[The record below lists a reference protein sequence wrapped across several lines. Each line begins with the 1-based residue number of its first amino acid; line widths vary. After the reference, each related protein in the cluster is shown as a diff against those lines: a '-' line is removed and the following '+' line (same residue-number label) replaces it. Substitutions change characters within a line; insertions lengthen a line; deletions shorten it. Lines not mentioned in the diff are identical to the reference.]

1 MNETA
6 KALPVAYLPDASFL
20 LFGNFEKV
28 GFDLI
33 ITNPAG
39 ETFIVRDYFSFNP
52 PPNLMIA
59 SGAGLSPDM
68 VMAKLHLAFGED
80 VMFAGPA
87 YSANAMEK
95 IGEVSIA
102 LGTVTVKR
110 MGADGQIE
118 ELPLKR
124 GDDLFEGDEITTGT
138 RSFVKAKMLDGTR
151 FHLGKSANATLD
163 NFAFDEAA
171 KLGSFE
177 ATVLRGGFHYKSGK
191 IGEMFAGGSTNHST
205 ISTPTAIIGIRGSQA
220 DGVVSDD
227 GRLILKHI
235 SGVFEVSDIS
245 GNPLGVLDSPESA
258 LVVYADGSSISLA
271 ELSPQLAADLNEFT
285 GNIGADTID
294 TAPEAEDAPAAEDTP
309 ATGEDQSAAGDTS
322 TSTATTTG
330 TGTVTNTGTSTST
343 VTSTTTSTTT
353 GTGTTTQS
361 EADSADS
368 TTEGAATQ
376 TNDSTDSSSASD
388 GDTPQSQQSSIDPT
402 VDVTATG
409 NEPFNSSGQST
420 SGNTNANNGQTDTA
434 PASNTGDNNNPAN
447 DDSTSADNEPVAAT
461 EELPPDNPPVAAND
475 ALSVTE
481 PSDIALTQRLL
492 ANDSDI
498 DGQLISLIGAANP
511 SGTGSVRLDGENL
524 IYSPG
529 ETLDTLGNGETAT
542 ETFSY
547 TIAAG
552 DLTDT
557 GVVTI
562 TLVGSNKAP
571 TATDDRQAATEDSP
585 ITINALANDADPDG
599 DDLTIVGVNND
610 GARGDVSISPDGKAL
625 SYNPPND
632 LGSGEV
638 RSETFSYRVSDGDLT
653 DTASITINVTG
664 RNDPPVIDTTDDPV
678 EVSAGSETTIIPLSA
693 IFTDA
698 DASDELVV
706 LSVDTSATQGNI
718 SIGSIIYEPGDAWD
732 FLGAG
737 EFGFDS
743 FGIRVQDSSGAIA
756 QGTYTLRIN
765 GINDAPV
772 AQPDSYDVLIGETL
786 NTTADTNG
794 VLSND
799 TDIDQNDSLKAEI
812 INRPANGTLT
822 LRPDGSFAYSPA
834 SEFEGVDSF
843 TYRTVDTGGLT
854 SNATVTINVLSEE
867 ALNNEPPALTQ
878 VITQESIEEDEILR
892 LNLNNLFSDPEGDAL
907 SYFVSGASFVS
918 VTDNI
923 LTISPGIGDA
933 DTYNITLG
941 ADDGLATTSST
952 FLLTVDVAGEPEPDP
967 EPFNARP
974 VINGPA
980 SISLTEDTS
989 FSPAITISDA
999 DAGTDPIL
1007 VNINVLGVAFASGP
1021 APLTAG
1027 AVATQFFG
1035 QAVSPGEEVFFRLDI
1050 SGADLNADVSPNSL
1064 RIFDFTNGNK
1074 LLLADSVVEGGDAGD
1089 NFLIARVI
1097 NPAADPLGALSFNNF
1112 IVQLKNFSGPVTSKL
1127 SWFSTLAD
1135 AQAQSNVVLEG
1146 TDNTINI
1153 FSYRLEGSVDDVN
1166 TTLGSL
1172 VIQPAPDLNTS
1183 TSSQTLTI
1191 SVNDQGNNGGSPAT
1205 RTLSIPLVITPVQ
1218 DPPQANGG
1226 FFGNYPEDSASTINL
1241 NPTLGDFDADGDLLT
1256 VTEINGASIVA
1267 HQTLT
1272 VTDGAVTLLADGQT
1286 LEFRSDTD
1294 YAGPISFDY
1303 TISDG
1308 SASSSATITLTIDP
1322 VNDRPVIT
1330 APASFTTVEDTAFS
1344 PAISISDNDAGA
1356 GIVSV
1361 TLDAPGEITISGP
1374 VTLSANA
1381 NAGTAL
1387 GQAVATG
1394 NEVFVRFDFSNAT
1407 LKAAI
1412 SLSDVNIFTNL
1423 SQTSADSI
1431 IAGGDIGDTFVTA
1444 RFVSPV
1450 AIPFEVF
1457 SYVSINSDIDNLTVP
1472 VTLDIVTYNT
1482 SADALAQTNAE
1493 QSMFGNPVLLN
1504 NYTLLGNVADINT
1517 ALGSLSVQPFEEFNT
1532 ATSTANIFV
1541 SVNDQ
1546 GNSDGPAESAFAAIP
1561 VNITPVNDPPVT
1573 ADDDFGFVL
1582 EDTTNAFVLNP
1593 INNDIDPEF
1602 AILTIT
1608 KIDGST
1614 ILPTQTV
1621 AVSNGTVTLRA
1632 DGQILEFFPGAEY
1645 SGPIAFTYAVSDG
1658 SETSTANI
1666 TLTVDEVNDA
1676 PIITAPSS
1684 ITTLEDQPF
1693 SPAISISDIDAG
1705 AGLIE
1710 VFVSAP
1716 GEFSISGPADVA
1728 ANTVAFTSLD
1738 QAVSTGNEFFIRFD
1752 FVNATIDTAL
1762 TLSDIVIYTNLSQ
1775 VDADSII
1782 AGGNIGD
1789 NFVTA
1794 RFVSPAV
1801 DPFTVFSTINTFAE
1815 LGNITGSVTR
1825 DAAIFNTS
1833 ADALSQTNPAKNETG
1848 ILLPLTNIKLLGT
1861 VDDINTTLGN
1871 LSIQPSINFNTS
1883 TTTVSVFVSANDQG
1897 NTGPFPASDNVSI
1910 PLNIT
1915 PVNDP
1920 PVAGNDVYGSFAED
1934 STTSFV
1940 VNPTLNDFDP
1950 DTPTLTITEIEGVSI
1965 LPTQTVP
1972 FTNGSATLEPDGQ
1985 SLALQADANY
1995 SGPLSFTYTVSDGT
2009 ATSTATVSAS
2019 VFEINDAPITNTD
2032 TATTSQDVA
2041 VVIDVLANDSD
2052 VDGTLNPASVV
2063 INGAP
2068 NHGNV
2073 SVNSSTGEITY
2084 TPDLGYAG
2092 TDTFTYG
2099 VNDNLAASSAPTSV
2113 TVTISGPPIVI
2124 SPDFDNVIVN
2134 SGESITLILG
2144 FDDPDGDSLTL
2155 TTTGLPGWASLLTP
2169 SISVPPG
2176 DALITGLAGALAS
2189 TPVTVNASDGAGTTT
2204 ESFNLVVQAAG
2215 DTATGTSGSDLFL
2228 ESPGSDVID
2237 GDGDFDEVF
2246 YYSLQSGYTITS
2258 TLSGSVVTLQVQD
2271 VSLNTDSLINIES
2284 LVFGDGVFDGPLTIS
2299 GSSANETIQG
2309 FDWADHINADDGND
2323 LVFGFGGDDILNG
2336 MGGDDMLDGG
2346 PGNDQLLGGDGD
2358 DMIYYDPADTI
2369 NTNGGLGL
2377 DTLIDHNPG
2386 ATIDL
2391 TGVATINDVEVIDIK
2406 DVDGNDLLTLGLS
2419 DILNLV
2425 GDNSLDSIL
2434 TDSQIKLIIEGD
2446 TGDVINLDGNLL
2458 NTSTD
2463 VGALGAGWTAP
2474 NGPSPSDY
2482 FIGDGNTDNYVKFN
2496 NGSVDL
2502 YVHTDV
2508 LGPT

>member
-95 IGEVSIA
+95 IGEVSVA
-102 LGTVTVKR
+102 LGSVTVKR

-124 GDDLFEGDEITTGT
+124 GDDLFEGDEITTGE

-220 DGVVSDD
+220 DGLVSDD

-388 GDTPQSQQSSIDPT
+388 GDTPQSQQSSTDPT

-481 PSDIALTQRLL
+481 PGDIALTQRLL

-571 TATDDRQAATEDSP
+571 TATDDQQAATEDSP

-599 DDLTIVGVNND
+599 DDLTIVGVNNE
-610 GARGDVSISPDGKAL
+610 GSRGDVSISADGKAL
-625 SYNPPND
+625 SYNPPDD
-632 LGSGEV
+632 LGAGEV
-638 RSETFSYRVSDGDLT
+638 RSETISYRVSDGELT
-653 DTASITINVTG
+653 DTAVITVTVTG
-664 RNDPPVIDTTDDPV
+664 VNDPPVINMTNDPV
-678 EVSAGSETTIIPLSA
+678 EVSAGSATTTIPLSA

-706 LSVDTSATQGNI
+706 LSVDTSATQGSI

-765 GINDAPV
+765 GINDAPI

-786 NTTADTNG
+786 NTTADSNG

-854 SNATVTINVLSEE
+854 SNATVTVNVLSEE

-952 FLLTVDVAGEPEPDP
+952 FLLTVD
-967 EPFNARP
+967 
-974 VINGPA
+974 
-980 SISLTEDTS
+980 
-989 FSPAITISDA
+989 
-999 DAGTDPIL
+999 
-1007 VNINVLGVAFASGP
+1007 
-1021 APLTAG
+1021 
-1027 AVATQFFG
+1027 
-1035 QAVSPGEEVFFRLDI
+1035 
-1050 SGADLNADVSPNSL
+1050 
-1064 RIFDFTNGNK
+1064 
-1074 LLLADSVVEGGDAGD
+1074 
-1089 NFLIARVI
+1089 
-1097 NPAADPLGALSFNNF
+1097 
-1112 IVQLKNFSGPVTSKL
+1112 
-1127 SWFSTLAD
+1127 
-1135 AQAQSNVVLEG
+1135 
-1146 TDNTINI
+1146 
-1153 FSYRLEGSVDDVN
+1153 
-1166 TTLGSL
+1166 
-1172 VIQPAPDLNTS
+1172 
-1183 TSSQTLTI
+1183 
-1191 SVNDQGNNGGSPAT
+1191 
-1205 RTLSIPLVITPVQ
+1205 
-1218 DPPQANGG
+1218 
-1226 FFGNYPEDSASTINL
+1226 
-1241 NPTLGDFDADGDLLT
+1241 
-1256 VTEINGASIVA
+1256 
-1267 HQTLT
+1267 
-1272 VTDGAVTLLADGQT
+1272 
-1286 LEFRSDTD
+1286 
-1294 YAGPISFDY
+1294 
-1303 TISDG
+1303 
-1308 SASSSATITLTIDP
+1308 
-1322 VNDRPVIT
+1322 
-1330 APASFTTVEDTAFS
+1330 
-1344 PAISISDNDAGA
+1344 
-1356 GIVSV
+1356 
-1361 TLDAPGEITISGP
+1361 
-1374 VTLSANA
+1374 
-1381 NAGTAL
+1381 
-1387 GQAVATG
+1387 
-1394 NEVFVRFDFSNAT
+1394 
-1407 LKAAI
+1407 
-1412 SLSDVNIFTNL
+1412 
-1423 SQTSADSI
+1423 
-1431 IAGGDIGDTFVTA
+1431 
-1444 RFVSPV
+1444 
-1450 AIPFEVF
+1450 
-1457 SYVSINSDIDNLTVP
+1457 
-1472 VTLDIVTYNT
+1472 
-1482 SADALAQTNAE
+1482 
-1493 QSMFGNPVLLN
+1493 
-1504 NYTLLGNVADINT
+1504 
-1517 ALGSLSVQPFEEFNT
+1517 
-1532 ATSTANIFV
+1532 
-1541 SVNDQ
+1541 
-1546 GNSDGPAESAFAAIP
+1546 FAAIP

-1632 DGQILEFFPGAEY
+1632 DGQTLEFFPGAEY

-1666 TLTVDEVNDA
+1666 TLMVDEVNDA

-1710 VFVSAP
+1710 VSVSAP
-1716 GEFSISGPADVA
+1716 GDFSISGPADVA

-1762 TLSDIVIYTNLSQ
+1762 TVSDIVIYTNLSQ

-1789 NFVTA
+1789 TFVTA

-1801 DPFTVFSTINTFAE
+1801 DPFTAFSTINTFAE

-1848 ILLPLTNIKLLGT
+1848 ILLPLSNIKLFGT

-1897 NTGPFPASDNVSI
+1897 NTGPFPAGDSVSI

-1920 PVAGNDVYGSFAED
+1920 PLAGNDVYGSFAED

-1965 LPTQTVP
+1965 LPTQTVS

-2019 VFEINDAPITNTD
+2019 VFEVNDPPATNTD
-2032 TATTSQDVA
+2032 TATTSQNVA

-2052 VDGTLNPASVV
+2052 VDGTINPASVV

-2346 PGNDQLLGGDGD
+2346 PGNDQLSGGDGD